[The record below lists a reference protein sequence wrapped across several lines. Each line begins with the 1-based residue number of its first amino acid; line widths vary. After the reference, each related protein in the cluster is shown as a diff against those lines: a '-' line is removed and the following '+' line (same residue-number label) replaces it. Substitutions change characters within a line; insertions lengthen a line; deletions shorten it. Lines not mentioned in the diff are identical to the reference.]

1 MPFKFP
7 IVGTLPDFMMRGGVD
22 NLRDIYEDMYKEYG
36 DVFGMSIMGEDE
48 LILSDPR
55 AFDQI
60 LRKEGKYP
68 VGGAELVS
76 TFVDYYKETN
86 NTMGMKSSGNGPG
99 WKEWRSGLDREMY
112 VEWKGYLPAIAKAAA
127 KISKVAG
134 YEVTERKN
142 IAFVDFISR
151 SAFDLFSAVMYG
163 ESPQTTDSRVAEDE
177 DIEFVAATQ
186 TAFELTGEILTNPL
200 EKVLETDTYQ
210 MFKENMENTFRF
222 GYDQADRFVDELA
235 ERKLTAASKAG
246 EEESKGETSKC
257 PVTAIKNNLPFVE
270 KLVENGKVSTN
281 DIIESSGPLLMAG
294 VDTTAYVMGWLFLNL
309 ATNPDAQSA
318 LAKELKAVLDGADV
332 TTAEQMDSLPYL
344 RACIRESHRLTPTS
358 AISPKVLKQDV
369 DLTVEGATYRVPAGQ
384 RVSLNLR
391 AWPMDTKFV
400 EDPTSFRPERFLPE
414 AVEARRGTP
423 SEILDHPS
431 FVDPFGRGKRR
442 CLGSNVAV
450 AEITVLAARMLQDY
464 ELSLEDAENA
474 EWSPKQKLVLKADP
488 YPDIRL
494 VPRTDD
500 VLPML

>member
-1 MPFKFP
+1 M
-7 IVGTLPDFMMRGGVD
+7 
-22 NLRDIYEDMYKEYG
+22 
-36 DVFGMSIMGEDE
+36 
-48 LILSDPR
+48 
-55 AFDQI
+55 
-60 LRKEGKYP
+60 
-68 VGGAELVS
+68 
-76 TFVDYYKETN
+76 
-86 NTMGMKSSGNGPG
+86 
-99 WKEWRSGLDREMY
+99 
-112 VEWKGYLPAIAKAAA
+112 
-127 KISKVAG
+127 AG

-163 ESPQTTDSRVAEDE
+163 ESPQTTDSRVADDE

-222 GYDQADRFVDELA
+222 GYDQADRFVDEVV
-235 ERKLTAASKAG
+235 ERKLSAASKAG
-246 EEESKGETSKC
+246 EEESEGEASKC

-344 RACIRESHRLTPTS
+344 MACIRESHRLTPTS

-450 AEITVLAARMLQDY
+450 AEITVLAARLVQDY
-464 ELSLEDAENA
+464 ELSLEDPENA
-474 EWSPKQKLVLKADP
+474 VWSPKQKLMLKADP
-488 YPDIRL
+488 YPNIRL

>member
-1 MPFKFP
+1 M
-7 IVGTLPDFMMRGGVD
+7 
-22 NLRDIYEDMYKEYG
+22 
-36 DVFGMSIMGEDE
+36 
-48 LILSDPR
+48 
-55 AFDQI
+55 
-60 LRKEGKYP
+60 
-68 VGGAELVS
+68 
-76 TFVDYYKETN
+76 
-86 NTMGMKSSGNGPG
+86 
-99 WKEWRSGLDREMY
+99 
-112 VEWKGYLPAIAKAAA
+112 
-127 KISKVAG
+127 AG

-163 ESPQTTDSRVAEDE
+163 ESPQTTDSRVADDE

-186 TAFELTGEILTNPL
+186 MAFELTGEVLTNPL
-200 EKVLETDTYQ
+200 EKVLETGTYQ
-210 MFKENMENTFRF
+210 MFKENMDNTFKF
-222 GYDQADRFVDELA
+222 GYDQADRFVEEVV
-235 ERKLTAASKAG
+235 ERKRSAASEAG
-246 EEESKGETSKC
+246 EKEANGEASKC

-270 KLVENGKVSTN
+270 KLVDNGKVSTN
-281 DIIESSGPLLMAG
+281 DIVESSGPLLMAG

-309 ATNPDAQSA
+309 ATNPGAQSA
-318 LAKELKAVLDGADV
+318 LSRELRAVLDGADV

-344 RACIRESHRLTPTS
+344 RACIRESHRLTPTA

-391 AWPMDTKFV
+391 AYPMDPKYV

-431 FVDPFGRGKRR
+431 FADPFGRGKRR

-450 AEITVLAARMLQDY
+450 AEITVLAARLVQDY
-464 ELSLEDAENA
+464 ELSLADPEDAA
-474 EWSPKQKLVLKADP
+474 EWRPKQKLMLKADP

-500 VLPML
+500 ALPML